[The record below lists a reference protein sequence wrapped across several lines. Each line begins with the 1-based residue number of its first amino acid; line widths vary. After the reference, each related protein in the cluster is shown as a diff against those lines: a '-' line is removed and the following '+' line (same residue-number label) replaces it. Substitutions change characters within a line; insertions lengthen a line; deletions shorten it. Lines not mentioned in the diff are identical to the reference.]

1 MNRLTKYACMLA
13 AIAGMTACSGGQK
26 VQGDYGVIPLPYEV
40 NAQSGAPFVLKSS
53 TPIVYDEGNAE
64 LERVAHFLAG
74 YIKDATGHEPKVK
87 AGNSAEGIRLTIA
100 TDIEN
105 PEGYRLTVN
114 ENGIEIAGGAPA
126 GTFYGVQTL
135 RKSIPANAKDMQVE
149 LPAVTISSPPTR

>member
-64 LERVAHFLAG
+64 LERVAHFWQA
-74 YIKDATGHEPKVK
+74 I
-87 AGNSAEGIRLTIA
+87 SRM
-100 TDIEN
+100 
-105 PEGYRLTVN
+105 
-114 ENGIEIAGGAPA
+114 
-126 GTFYGVQTL
+126 L
-135 RKSIPANAKDMQVE
+135 RDM
-149 LPAVTISSPPTR
+149 SRK